1 MHRLILWLACF
12 LLTLN
17 SSARA
22 HDPSSYGGVFRSRD
36 LGRSWISADVGL
48 FLNAAL
54 VLAVDPRDPSH
65 LLVGTDLGILSSRNG
80 GRSWRAEAS
89 DLIFGAVFAVAFS
102 LDGMQL
108 SCAAT
113 SGVFRREG
121 DRWARA
127 RAPDAAL
134 PARALITADDEIYL
148 LGRDRLFVSRDGGL
162 TFGALS
168 GLPDSTEMTAL
179 ALVRMPQETLVAVV
193 DGRVMTSQDRG
204 IRWRDGG
211 LGDEGAPVDTVA
223 SDPAVPGRVWAA
235 SADRVLLTDD
245 LGASWRQV
253 GRSLPEAGTKVR
265 GIAASDNAMT
275 VVVTTDR
282 GTYRSEDGGE
292 SWLLKQDNLP
302 AHLEAGPLAR
312 DPSDPEVIYAVYS
325 LMPYSEVWRSAN
337 EGTNVLAR
345 LDPMS
350 LAGGVSFFL
359 LILIVGG
366 VVARQ
371 LARRRTVVRSPR

>member
-1 MHRLILWLACF
+1 VHRLIVRLVFF
-12 LLTLN
+12 LLLLN
-17 SSARA
+17 GSARA

-36 LGRSWISADVGL
+36 LGGSWLNADVGL

-54 VLAVDPRDPSH
+54 VVAVDPGDPSH
-65 LLVGTDLGILSSRNG
+65 LVIGTDLGILSSRSG
-80 GRSWRAEAS
+80 GRSWRAEAG

-102 LDGMQL
+102 SDGMQL
-108 SCAAT
+108 SCAGT

-121 DRWARA
+121 DRWRRV

-134 PARALITADDEIYL
+134 PARALITGDDEIYL
-148 LGRDRLFVSRDGGL
+148 LGRTGLFVSRDGGL
-162 TFGALS
+162 TFSAVP
-168 GLPDSTEMTAL
+168 GLPDSPEMTAL
-179 ALVRMPQETLVAVV
+179 TLVRMPQETLVAVV

-223 SDPAVPGRVWAA
+223 SDPVVPGRVWAA
-235 SADRVLLTDD
+235 SADRILLSDD
-245 LGASWRQV
+245 LGASWRAV
-253 GRSLPEAGTKVR
+253 GRRLPETATKVR
-265 GIAASDNAMT
+265 GIAANAQAT
-275 VVVTTDR
+275 ALVVTTDR
-282 GTYRSEDGGE
+282 GTYTSENGGE

-312 DPSDPEVIYAVYS
+312 DPSDPQVIYAVYS
-325 LMPYSEVWRSAN
+325 LIPYSEVWRSAN
-337 EGTNVLAR
+337 EGTNMLAR

-359 LILIVGG
+359 LILIAGG

-371 LARRRTVVRSPR
+371 LARRRTVIRSPR